1 MTEVRVSGGEAG
13 TEVREHLAL
22 VLDADDLVAAL
33 RLARDLKPWFGV
45 AKVGLEL
52 FSASGPDAIGP
63 LLDLGYDVFLDLK
76 LHDIPT
82 TVGRAARA
90 VGRHGARFLT
100 VHAAGG
106 PVMLGAAM
114 EGFTGGALEA
124 GQAVPV
130 TLGVTVLTSDAD
142 ASPAVFDERL
152 GTVVAVHC
160 PGLVC
165 SALDVARAKAE
176 YPDALAVVPG
186 IRASG
191 GDHDDQARVAT
202 AAEALRCGA
211 DLLVIGRTVTAADD
225 VEAAA
230 QHVADEV
237 VGALLP

>member
-1 MTEVRVSGGEAG
+1 MTDLHPG
-13 TEVREHLAL
+13 REHLAL
-22 VLDADDLVAAL
+22 ALDVDSAAAAL
-33 RLARDLKPWFGV
+33 AVLRRLRPWFSV

-52 FSASGPDAIGP
+52 FASEGPVVLELARDEGF
-63 LLDLGYDVFLDLK
+63 DVFADLK

-176 YPDALAVVPG
+176 YPDAFAVVPG